1 METAGGRGR
10 AQPHSQGG
18 RGPREHSAGLQRPSR
33 PPPRPPSTRLQ
44 KDTTDASASVSSLTS
59 SSWSSPRRPWPA
71 QTASSGWLGTKGPVS
86 RQPPGPGQAGGGVT
100 AGNRRRPQR
109 RPGCASWPR
118 WDSQPRI
125 WAFSPATSP
134 SPASTSRAGSGISMT
149 NLRLSL
155 KRGLRAWQPRA
166 RVAVCLSDG
175 GGREGVPGL
184 AGLHGKR
191 PPTRQASHPRKVDR
205 AWPPRSVGPG
215 QAITSKHRECEL

>member
-1 METAGGRGR
+1 MVGQLLSPQRVDTGLLPTPGGGGVKKRRPEVRLPVETAGGRGR

-100 AGNRRRPQR
+100 AGQGPPPAAEIRVCFLAPLGQ
-109 RPGCASWPR
+109 
-118 WDSQPRI
+118 
-125 WAFSPATSP
+125 PATHLGFLSGHLP
-134 SPASTSRAGSGISMT
+134 ISR
-149 NLRLSL
+149 
-155 KRGLRAWQPRA
+155 
-166 RVAVCLSDG
+166 
-175 GGREGVPGL
+175 
-184 AGLHGKR
+184 LHL
-191 PPTRQASHPRKVDR
+191 QSWLWDFHD
-205 AWPPRSVGPG
+205 
-215 QAITSKHRECEL
+215 